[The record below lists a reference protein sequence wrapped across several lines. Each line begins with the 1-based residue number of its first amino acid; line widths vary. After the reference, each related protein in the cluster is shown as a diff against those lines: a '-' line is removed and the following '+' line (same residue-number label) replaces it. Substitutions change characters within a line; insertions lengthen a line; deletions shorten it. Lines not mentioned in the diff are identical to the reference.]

1 MAHYLGKYVGG
12 AEVLLASCQVLA
24 GVLEPKTARGLAS
37 PPGSGTSLLSGGPF
51 LLVTLIFCADNFPL
65 RAGPLSSSSTFPDF
79 LATLYRQFEMSSQ
92 PSHYQ
97 ELLTERL

>member
-1 MAHYLGKYVGG
+1 MTHYLGKSVGG
-12 AEVLLASCQVLA
+12 AEVSWWCV
-24 GVLEPKTARGLAS
+24 GVRQPEGLAS

-51 LLVTLIFCADNFPL
+51 LLVTLIFCAENFPL
-65 RAGPLSSSSTFPDF
+65 RAGPLSCSSMFPDF
-79 LATLYRQFEMSSQ
+79 LASLYRQFEMSSQ